1 MQVSFNKN
9 QYSAPRLS
17 RVGFCIFFLLSSM
30 VLSTHAF
37 TQTTKASRSKG
48 FITEFGQRYLPE
60 AELVA
65 EVFVDTKY
73 SLGKGVDVV
82 KVKIESSLYNT
93 LPPLLSGKKEHLILA
108 HSDQFKKGTRLL
120 VVLKRFETSSSRME
134 VIHRLSQMDG
144 NFKSKIKLIKDYVRI
159 EKLPVS
165 QKFKELVI
173 TVLKNINDESFWI
186 AKNSL
191 FQLSKIVE
199 NGEWKFTKGDVSYLE
214 TVGKSFRNDG
224 LKRTISKI
232 GKAMAVKAVDG
243 PSVIDAVDKKKSD
256 KEKDKE
262 KDENSSRKV
271 GGL

>member
-120 VVLKRFETSSSRME
+120 VVL
-134 VIHRLSQMDG
+134 HRLSQMDG